1 MFVGKA
7 RCLSLLEA
15 PERCS
20 TQVGYLVT
28 KIRLGYKSLRE
39 QKATANFAAGTK
51 KSFITL
57 TPVVNVI
64 NFFLSIIHV
73 QV

>member
-7 RCLSLLEA
+7 RSLSLLES
-15 PERCS
+15 PEKCS

-39 QKATANFAAGTK
+39 QKATANFVAVTK
-51 KSFITL
+51 EIFITS